1 MRLKDVG
8 QYFRDRQVSLW
19 RKSLVLFAAA
29 YAVMPV
35 DAIPDVIPVFGWL
48 DDVGVIAAVAAF
60 IWRDVKRHAQQ
71 SAQTALAPTVAAR

>member
-29 YAVMPV
+29 YAVMPL
-35 DAIPDVIPVFGWL
+35 DAIPDIYPVIGWL
-48 DDVGVIAAVAAF
+48 DDLGVVTAVAAF
-60 IWRDVKRHAQQ
+60 IWRDVKRHA
-71 SAQTALAPTVAAR
+71 LASTTPPR